1 MSALSEKGTD
11 TPLDTAIQ
19 CAHFADR
26 IENTVFELHG
36 RAIHVID
43 RFMDTGSDVTVLAV
57 EIANP
62 RVKILPGLV
71 VSAFPFLNPMLRLV
85 KNDVNPIGD
94 NSRLAL
100 DKVARIFKIVR
111 QLIGMGDRMA
121 DLPPRFAPEQVPD
134 CTTNR

>member
-1 MSALSEKGTD
+1 MSALSEKSTD

-26 IENTVFELHG
+26 IENTVLEFHG

-71 VSAFPFLNPMLRLV
+71 VSAFPFLNPMPRLV
-85 KNDVNPIGD
+85 ENDMNPIGD
-94 NSRLAL
+94 DPRLTL
-100 DKVARIFKIVR
+100 DKVTRIFEIIR
-111 QLIGMGDRMA
+111 QLIGMSDRMT
-121 DLPPRFAPEQVPD
+121 DLPPGFTPEQVSEG
-134 CTTNR
+134 TANR